1 MFKNTDKT
9 IFTAYLIYF
18 ISMALFAIVKI
29 AAGFGLFSNLHG
41 EVSSIIYSIIIQVF
55 IMFLIP
61 FTLHAII
68 NRKNGGV
75 KKTLAITQFKPLKF
89 KVILIA
95 VALGVLAF
103 FINIAVSTVFNGFLS
118 FFGYESPSGTASGA
132 TPLFTGWTAFFVNIL
147 MVAVLPAL
155 CEEFLHRGI
164 LLNEMHR
171 IGYKKAIVMSSL
183 LFALIH
189 FNINQVSYAFVL
201 GLLMGMVVVIS
212 KSIWPAIIIHFLNNG
227 ISVYL
232 SSARANG
239 WLGHNFYDIIN
250 NFLQSQDPILTFVS
264 TFSFLVLVAFAVI
277 YLIMLLFKETTIS
290 KVNAALNSVLNE
302 KEPVSEKEQYYSPTF
317 LEKHKVLNEIL
328 LTKSTLNINVNKNTN
343 PIDIVLPI
351 NRNIY
356 KPNSL
361 ENSFLIA
368 SVVLGALA
376 TLFTF
381 IWGIIW

>member
-9 IFTAYLIYF
+9 IFSAYLIYF
-18 ISMALFAIVKI
+18 ISMALFALVKI
-29 AAGFGLFSNLHG
+29 AAGFGLFSNLH
-41 EVSSIIYSIIIQVF
+41 SDITSIIYSVIIQVF

-61 FTLHAII
+61 FTLHAIL

-75 KKTLAITQFKPLKF
+75 KKTLAITQFKPLKV
-89 KVILIA
+89 KVVFIA
-95 VALGVLAF
+95 IALGVLAF
-103 FINIAVSTVFNGFLS
+103 FINIVVSTVFNGFIS
-118 FFGYESPSGTASGA
+118 FFGYESPSGGSGGGA
-132 TPLFTGWTAFFVNIL
+132 PLFTGWTAFFVNIL

-164 LLNEMHR
+164 LLNETNR
-171 IGYKKAIVMSSL
+171 IGYKKAIVLSSL

-232 SSARANG
+232 SSAKANG
-239 WLGHNFYDIIN
+239 WFGHNFYEVIN

-264 TFSFLVLVAFAVI
+264 SFSFLVLVAFAVI
-277 YLIMLLFKETTIS
+277 YLIMLLFKETTIF
-290 KVNAALNSVLNE
+290 KVNAALNSVLNS
-302 KEPVSEKEQYYSPTF
+302 KETTKEQEQYFAPTF

-328 LTKSTLNINVNKNTN
+328 LTKSSLNINVDKNTS

-351 NRNIY
+351 NRNVY
-356 KPNSL
+356 KPSVL

-368 SVVLGALA
+368 SVVLGGLA

-381 IWGIIW
+381 IWGIL